1 MNYQEKI
8 NELLKKNMTE
18 KGFKLWLG
26 INTLTTDIWNRPSS
40 SSGKYHAKSDGRVH
54 DIAEHTYE
62 MLYAGVKIIRMFDI
76 KLRTSRCDGVLFSI
90 ALHDI
95 LKYGEHGELK
105 HTTGK
110 HDQLVGDLIK
120 GNFKTFQKAMD
131 IDAIVIMEESAR
143 FHSGRWSTDVS
154 NRNNF
159 NWHNFYPETM
169 FVHIL
174 DMLSTGDCLK
184 FPEEKENAS
193 SVKV

>member
-1 MNYQEKI
+1 MEEKKLVNYKEKMNK
-8 NELLKKNMTE
+8 LLEKNMTE

-40 SSGKYHAKSDGRVH
+40 SSGKYHTKSDGRVH

-76 KLRTSRCDGVLFSI
+76 KLKTNRCDGVLFSI

-120 GNFKTFQKAMD
+120 GNFKTFQKSMD
-131 IDAIVIMEESAR
+131 NNDIVIMEEAAR
-143 FHSGRWSTDVS
+143 FHSGRWSTDVKD
-154 NRNNF
+154 RKNF

-184 FPEEKENAS
+184 FPEEK
-193 SVKV
+193 

>member
-1 MNYQEKI
+1 MKFQEKI
-8 NELLKKNMTE
+8 DELLKKNMTE

-40 SSGKYHAKSDGRVH
+40 SGGKYHRKADGRVH

-62 MLYAGVKIIRMFDI
+62 MLYGGLKIIRMFNI
-76 KLRTSRCDGVLFSI
+76 KINTSRCDGLLFSI

-120 GNFKTFQKAMD
+120 GNFRTFQKSMD
-131 IDAIVIMEESAR
+131 DADIVIMEESAR
-143 FHSGRWSTDVS
+143 FHSGRWSTDVK

-159 NWHNFYPETM
+159 NWSNFYPETM
-169 FVHIL
+169 FVHML
-174 DMLSTGDCLK
+174 DMLSTADCLK
-184 FPEEKENAS
+184 IPEEK
-193 SVKV
+193 

>member
-1 MNYQEKI
+1 MNYKQRMD
-8 NELLKKNMTE
+8 ELLEKNMTE
-18 KGFKLWLG
+18 KGFKLWKG
-26 INTLTTDIWNRPSS
+26 VNRILPDAWDRPTSS
-40 SSGKYHAKSDGRVH
+40 TRKYHKKLNGDVP

-62 MLYAGVKIIRMFDI
+62 MLYAGLKIIRMFDI

-110 HDQLVGDLIK
+110 HDKLVGDLIK
-120 GNFKTFQKAMD
+120 GNFKTFQRAMD
-131 IDAIVIMEESAR
+131 DNDIVVMEESAR
-143 FHSGRWSTDVS
+143 FHSGRWSTDIN

-159 NWHNFYPETM
+159 NWHNFFPETM

-184 FPEEKENAS
+184 LPEEK
-193 SVKV
+193 